1 MGWTSSRVTL
11 CRDGLIV
18 WTSCRLEDLGGFWI
32 SAVLMTLDSN
42 CRGHSQM
49 WQSTMLG
56 PWIFPAC
63 TYVLCNSWMQ
73 KDSEKFKDALE
84 LQTRKTKSMQY
95 IICKLLVT
103 SHVWLGWLSFNWTRM
118 YASKAKVRAC
128 HVPCSP
134 CFAARNGM
142 WVISKVQSVQSVRP
156 LPRWHPR
163 LWVWVMRTKR
173 NQWWFIALVAFAV
186 PWKKY
191 QKKAFASFAIRSCFL
206 EG

>member
-63 TYVLCNSWMQ
+63 TYVLCSSWMQ
-73 KDSEKFKDALE
+73 KDREKFKDALDISDKKDKE
-84 LQTRKTKSMQY
+84 YAVHNMQTPCYKS
-95 IICKLLVT
+95 CFF
-103 SHVWLGWLSFNWTRM
+103 LGWLSFNWTRM
-118 YASKAKVRAC
+118 YASKPKVRAT
-128 HVPCSP
+128 CSVFP
-134 CFAARNGM
+134 RPGM
-142 WVISKVQSVQSVRP
+142 GCGSFRRCRASKVWDLCRDDTRDFGFGWCEQRGTSDD
-156 LPRWHPR
+156 LLHWWHSLSLER
-163 LWVWVMRTKR
+163 NTKKSIC
-173 NQWWFIALVAFAV
+173 FICF
-186 PWKKY
+186 
-191 QKKAFASFAIRSCFL
+191 IRSCFFQ
-206 EG
+206 G